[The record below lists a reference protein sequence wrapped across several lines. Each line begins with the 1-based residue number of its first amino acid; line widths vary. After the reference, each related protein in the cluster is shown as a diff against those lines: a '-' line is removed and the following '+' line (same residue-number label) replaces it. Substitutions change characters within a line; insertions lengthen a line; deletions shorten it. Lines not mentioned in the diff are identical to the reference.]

1 MGGTGKHPSGTIMSS
16 NDLASHQTH
25 KNEQFNEL
33 LEPPPPCQ
41 LGLMCNLKENN
52 IRVEVWISNLGT

>member
-33 LEPPPPCQ
+33 LEPPP
-41 LGLMCNLKENN
+41 MS
-52 IRVEVWISNLGT
+52 IRVNVQLKGE